1 MLKISMKAGMKLKL
15 ERLGIRKQVIYLLLA
30 ACFITLIVAGA
41 ITLFGM
47 MKIKSEAVQIGIEI
61 GTTAAQNSS
70 EALRKVSME
79 SMQMLTRDRAQQLSS
94 SFINDMAWGVIA
106 MANEMNKILSEPEEY
121 SPRRVS
127 PPNAANAGKL
137 TAQLQYKAGVNRA
150 ALAYEV
156 GLSANIQDFQIRLY
170 DEDPTIASVYIASVK
185 GFNIT
190 TDRVS
195 NTRVDENNNPLPND
209 YSTRPWYQ
217 NAMREGKLT
226 ITDVFVDAHGRGLA
240 IGCSAP
246 YFDANGKI
254 AGVVGEG
261 RMLNDVSEIVKET
274 KIGETGFSFV
284 LNNET
289 GQVLFSP
296 KTEGDFA
303 IDNDGNLLNDSSL
316 FDIEDKALAET
327 AQKMAAGETGIN
339 LVNIDGKSCYLAY
352 APIEG
357 PNWSFGTVLEESEV
371 IIPATLSKEQIEDN
385 TYNFVEVL
393 NYSIKLIIIAIIIAF
408 IIIVA
413 LVPFAGQKIAD
424 KLTKPILN
432 LSDGVREIA
441 SGNFDKKL
449 DIHTGNEIEHLATC
463 FNAMTDELKT
473 YMANLTKVTADKERI
488 ATELN
493 VATNIQI
500 SMLPRDFDFNR
511 DDFEIYA
518 TMNAAKAVGGDFY
531 DFYLLDENHL
541 MITIADV
548 SGKGVPAAL
557 FMSRS
562 KTILKNFATMMT
574 NPDDLASV
582 TTLSNNQLCQG
593 NDEMMFVTVFMG
605 MLDLQS
611 GKFIFVNGGHNPPMV
626 YHKAT
631 DKFEYMKVKQNIVL
645 GMMDDMDF
653 EQQEIQL
660 EAGDILYLYTDGVTE
675 AMDIDNNQYGEERLS
690 DCLNNVDKNADLPTI
705 LQKVREDLTK
715 HVGEAEQS
723 D

>member
-1 MLKISMKAGMKLKL
+1 MKL
-15 ERLGIRKQVIYLLLA
+15 ERIGIRKQVIYLLFA

-41 ITLFGM
+41 ITMFGM

-70 EALRKVSME
+70 EALRKVSTE
-79 SMQMLTRDRAQQLSS
+79 SIQTLARNRAQQLSG
-94 SFINDMAWGVIA
+94 SFINDMAWGVRV
-106 MANEMNKILSEPEEY
+106 MAVEMNRILSESEEY
-121 SPRRVS
+121 SLRQVP

-137 TAQLQYKAGVNRA
+137 TPQLQYKSGVDRA
-150 ALAYEV
+150 ALSYEV
-156 GLSANIQDFQIRLY
+156 GLTANIQDLQILLY
-170 DEDPTIASVYIASVK
+170 EDDPSIASVYVASVN

-190 TDRVS
+190 TDFVS
-195 NTRVDENNNPLPND
+195 ETRVDTNNNPVDND

-217 NAMREGKLT
+217 KAMKEKELT
-226 ITDVFVDAHGRGLA
+226 FTDMFVDAHGRGVA
-240 IGCSAP
+240 IGCAAP
-246 YFDANGKI
+246 YFDANGEI

-261 RMLNDVSEIVKET
+261 RMLDEITKIVNES

-303 IDNDGNLLNDSSL
+303 IDYDGNLLNDPGL
-316 FDIEDKALAET
+316 FDSEDKTLAET
-327 AQKMAAGETGIN
+327 ARKMAAREIGIN

-371 IIPATLSKEQIEDN
+371 IIPATLSKEQIEEN

-393 NYSIKLIIIAIIIAF
+393 NYSVKLIIIAIIIAF
-408 IIIVA
+408 IAIVA

-449 DIHTGNEIEHLATC
+449 EIHTGNEIEHLADT
-463 FNAMTDELKT
+463 FNAMTDELKR
-473 YMANLTKVTADKERI
+473 YMANLTKVTADKEKI

-493 VATNIQI
+493 VATNIQL
-500 SMLPRDFDFNR
+500 SMLPRDFNFDR
-511 DDFEIYA
+511 EDFEIFA

-574 NPDDLASV
+574 NPDDLSSV
-582 TTLSNNQLCQG
+582 MSLSNNQLCQG

-626 YHKAT
+626 YHKSI
-631 DKFEYMKVKQNIVL
+631 DKFEYLKVKQNIVL

-653 EQQEIQL
+653 EQQEIKL
-660 EAGDILYLYTDGVTE
+660 ESGDMLYLYTDGVTE

-723 D
+723 DDITMLAVKLN

>member
-1 MLKISMKAGMKLKL
+1 MKL
-15 ERLGIRKQVIYLLLA
+15 ERIGIRKQVIYLLFA

-41 ITLFGM
+41 ITMFGM

-70 EALRKVSME
+70 EALRKVSTE
-79 SMQMLTRDRAQQLSS
+79 SIQTLARNRAQQLSG
-94 SFINDMAWGVIA
+94 SFINDMAWGVRV
-106 MANEMNKILSEPEEY
+106 MAVEMNRILSESEEY
-121 SPRRVS
+121 SLRRVP

-137 TAQLQYKAGVNRA
+137 TPQLQYKSGVDRA
-150 ALAYEV
+150 ALSYEV
-156 GLSANIQDFQIRLY
+156 GLTANIQDLQILLY
-170 DEDPTIASVYIASVK
+170 EDDPSIASVYVASVN

-190 TDRVS
+190 TDFVS
-195 NTRVDENNNPLPND
+195 ETRVDANNNPVDND

-217 NAMREGKLT
+217 KAMKEKELT
-226 ITDVFVDAHGRGLA
+226 FTDMFVDAHGRGVA
-240 IGCSAP
+240 IGCAAP
-246 YFDANGKI
+246 YFDANGEI

-261 RMLNDVSEIVKET
+261 RMLDEITKIVNES

-303 IDNDGNLLNDSSL
+303 IDYDGNLLNDPGL
-316 FDIEDKALAET
+316 FDSEDKTLAET
-327 AQKMAAGETGIN
+327 ARKMAARETGIS

-371 IIPATLSKEQIEDN
+371 TTPATLSKEQIEEN

-393 NYSIKLIIIAIIIAF
+393 NYSVKLIIIAIIIAF

-449 DIHTGNEIEHLATC
+449 EIHTGNEIEHLADT
-463 FNAMTDELKT
+463 FNAMTDELKR
-473 YMANLTKVTADKERI
+473 YMANLTKVTADKEKI

-493 VATNIQI
+493 VATNIQL
-500 SMLPRDFDFNR
+500 SMLPRDFNFDR
-511 DDFEIYA
+511 EDFEIFA

-582 TTLSNNQLCQG
+582 MSLSNNQLCQG

-626 YHKAT
+626 YHKT
-631 DKFEYMKVKQNIVL
+631 EDKFEYLKVEENIVL

-660 EAGDILYLYTDGVTE
+660 ESGDMLYLYTDGVTE
-675 AMDIDNNQYGEERLS
+675 AMDIDNKQYGEERLS
-690 DCLNNVDKNADLPTI
+690 ECLNNVNKKATLSEI
-705 LQKVREDLTK
+705 LQNVRDDLSK

-723 D
+723 DDITMLAVRLK

>member
-1 MLKISMKAGMKLKL
+1 MKL
-15 ERLGIRKQVIYLLLA
+15 ERIGIRKQVIYLLFA

-41 ITLFGM
+41 ITMFGM
-47 MKIKSEAVQIGIEI
+47 MKIKSEAVQIGVEI

-70 EALRKVSME
+70 EALRKVSTE
-79 SMQMLTRDRAQQLSS
+79 SMQTLAKDRAFQFSDVLIS
-94 SFINDMAWGVIA
+94 DMAWDVKV
-106 MANEMNKILSEPEEY
+106 MASEMNKILSEPKAY

-127 PPNAANAGKL
+127 APNANNAGKL
-137 TAQLQYKAGVNRA
+137 APQLQYKAGVDRE

-156 GLSANIQDFQIRLY
+156 GLTANLQDLQLLLY
-170 DEDPTIASVYIASVK
+170 EEEGSIASVYVASIN

-195 NTRVDENNNPLPND
+195 ETRVDENNNPVAND

-217 NAMREGKLT
+217 NAMREKDLT
-226 ITDVFVDAHGRGLA
+226 FTDIFIDAHGRGLA

-246 YFDANGKI
+246 YYNANGEI

-261 RMLNDVSEIVKET
+261 RMLRDISKVVNET
-274 KIGETGFSFV
+274 KMGETGFSFIM
-284 LNNET
+284 NNKT
-289 GQVLFSP
+289 GQVIFSP
-296 KTEGDFA
+296 KTAGDLA

-316 FDIEDKALAET
+316 FDSEDEALAQT
-327 AQKMAAGETGIN
+327 ARKMAARETGID

-357 PNWSFGTVLEESEV
+357 PNWTFGTVLEESEV
-371 IIPATLSKEQIEDN
+371 TAPATLSKEQIEDN

-393 NYSIKLIIIAIIIAF
+393 NSSVRLIIIAIIIAF

-449 DIHTGNEIEHLATC
+449 EIHTGNEIEHLADT
-463 FNAMTDELKT
+463 FNAMTDELKR
-473 YMANLTKVTADKERI
+473 YMANLTKVTADREKI

-493 VATNIQI
+493 VATNIQL
-500 SMLPRDFDFNR
+500 SMLPRDFNFNR
-511 DDFEIYA
+511 EDFEIYA

-582 TTLSNNQLCQG
+582 MSLSNNQLCQG

-605 MLDLQS
+605 MLDLKT
-611 GKFIFVNGGHNPPMV
+611 GKFVYVNGGHNPPMV
-626 YHKAT
+626 YHKSN
-631 DKFEYMKVKQNIVL
+631 DKFEYMQVKENIVL
-645 GMMDDMDF
+645 GLMDDMDF

-660 EAGDILYLYTDGVTE
+660 ESGDILYLYTDGVTE

-690 DCLNNVDKNADLPTI
+690 KCLNNVNKNADLPTI
-705 LQKVREDLTK
+705 LQNVKDDLSK
-715 HVGEAEQS
+715 HVGEADQS
-723 D
+723 DDITMLAVKFNV